1 MQEGIALSPGVAAG
15 SGGAY
20 PSDEEILGMDTAEGA
35 ASSAPAK
42 GEGAAGAND
51 DAGNLAH
58 GGEERADARGNTA
71 EAGHEAESGEAARSS
86 ADAVRDAPPE
96 WLKPFL
102 ADEKAGPGLKSLWEQ
117 HQAYREVFPT
127 VAEARALKELFPG
140 GVNDAKQLQAR
151 GEDAARMDAAYFSGD
166 TRAQAQ
172 LAEYLLRDNPR
183 AFHAML
189 RQSAQVL
196 AARDPQALEE
206 IARGALGPG
215 RAPLSSEAPSAS
227 SAQALRPEK
236 ARAQDDAPIAREF
249 HRQREGLERERGA
262 ITRAREE
269 FDRERQ
275 HFRAEQFASF
285 RESANEAVVGQVRQS
300 IEQTIARV
308 LPRDVSEGARKRIA
322 DDIFNE
328 VNTALQNDPALTP
341 QIAGLLRQWRFDEP
355 TRAQVVNLIYARAK
369 SLVPTVAKR
378 IVTDWTSSVLSANR
392 QKTSKQQASAS
403 RVDIVGGGAP
413 GTLGKRSLTPRD
425 IDYSKT
431 SDDEILSLP

>member
-1 MQEGIALSPGVAAG
+1 
-15 SGGAY
+15 
-20 PSDEEILGMDTAEGA
+20 
-35 ASSAPAK
+35 
-42 GEGAAGAND
+42 
-51 DAGNLAH
+51 
-58 GGEERADARGNTA
+58 
-71 EAGHEAESGEAARSS
+71 
-86 ADAVRDAPPE
+86 
-96 WLKPFL
+96 
-102 ADEKAGPGLKSLWEQ
+102 KAGPGLKSLWEQ
-117 HQAYREVFPT
+117 HQAYRQIFPT

-151 GEDAARMDAAYFSGD
+151 AEDAARIDAAYFSGD

-196 AARDPQALEE
+196 AARDPHALEE
-206 IARGALGPG
+206 IARGALGHR
-215 RAPLSSEAPSAS
+215 RATARSEEATSAS

-236 ARAQDDAPIAREF
+236 GVAEDDTPIAREF
-249 HRQREGLERERGA
+249 HRQREDLERERGA

-308 LPRDVSEGARKRIA
+308 LPRDVAEGARKRIA
-322 DDIFNE
+322 DHIFNE

-369 SLVPTVAKR
+369 SLIPTVTKR

-392 QKTSKQQASAS
+392 QKTSKQQAAAS
-403 RVDIVGGGAP
+403 RVDIVGGGGP

-431 SDDEILSLP
+431 SDDDILSLP